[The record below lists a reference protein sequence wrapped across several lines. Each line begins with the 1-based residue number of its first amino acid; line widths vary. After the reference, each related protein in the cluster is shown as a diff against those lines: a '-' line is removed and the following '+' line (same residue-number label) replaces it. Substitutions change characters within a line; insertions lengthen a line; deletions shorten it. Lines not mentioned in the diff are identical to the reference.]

1 MDLDLE
7 TVKARVEAD
16 GEHVKK
22 QERAFVLYA
31 QRWWDEVGSACMR
44 AMVCERSVTHTCS
57 RPEVTQT
64 SAASLDHIVHWHPS
78 CT

>member
-31 QRWWDEVGSACMR
+31 QRWWDEVSSACMLAIGMR
-44 AMVCERSVTHTCS
+44 AICHPYMFQTRSHRGARRLS
-57 RPEVTQT
+57 
-64 SAASLDHIVHWHPS
+64 
-78 CT
+78 

>member
-31 QRWWDEVGSACMR
+31 QRWWDEVSSA
-44 AMVCERSVTHTCS
+44 
-57 RPEVTQT
+57 
-64 SAASLDHIVHWHPS
+64 
-78 CT
+78 